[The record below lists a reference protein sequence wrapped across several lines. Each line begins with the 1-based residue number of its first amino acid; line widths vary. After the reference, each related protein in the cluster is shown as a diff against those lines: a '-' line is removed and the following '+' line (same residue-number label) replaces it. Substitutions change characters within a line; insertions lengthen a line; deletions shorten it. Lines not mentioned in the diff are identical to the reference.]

1 MSKEEILKRAL
12 KCRTRSIFLGCET
25 TAFYAALRSDWFD
38 EVTAHMVDDPWP
50 KTAQEQYDEA
60 NNR

>member
-1 MSKEEILKRAL
+1 MSKEEMLKRAL
-12 KCRTRSIFLGCET
+12 EHETRPNFLRWDSN
-25 TAFYAALRSDWFD
+25 AFWEALRSEYFD

-60 NNR
+60 NNL